1 MTLDRLW
8 AGWRSNYVAEGT
20 GDANSGPG
28 GSECIF
34 CVIGNST
41 ASFEETFILWKGKYS
56 FAILNA
62 FPYVTGHILV
72 MPLRHV
78 SEMEELVAQEVTE
91 IWDTLRSGVVALKTT
106 YDPQGINLGANMGRA
121 AGAGI
126 PAHFHFHAL
135 PRWNGDT
142 NFMTSIASVRVLPE
156 SLPVTWN
163 KLVSNWPDSQGASN

>member
-1 MTLDRLW
+1 MSFDRLW
-8 AGWRSNYVAEGT
+8 AGWRSNYVSEGT
-20 GDANSGPG
+20 GDVDPEQK
-28 GSECIF
+28 GSQCVF
-34 CVIGNST
+34 CVIANSE
-41 ASFEETFILWKGKYS
+41 APFEETFVLWKGKYS

-62 FPYVTGHILV
+62 FPYVAGHILI

-78 SEMEELVAQEVTE
+78 SEMEELNPQEASE
-91 IWDTLRSGVVALKTT
+91 IWDTLRSSVIALKSA
-106 YDPQGINLGANMGRA
+106 YSPQGINLGANMGRA

-126 PAHFHFHAL
+126 PGHFHFHAL

-163 KLVSNWPDSQGASN
+163 KLVENWPNPQRN